1 MKIRIV
7 GGGPAGLYAA
17 ILLKKCRPDADLRVY
32 EQNAAD
38 ATWGFGVVFSD
49 RALEILRGD
58 DPETADLIG
67 RRMER
72 WSSIRI
78 SHKGERIDIDG
89 IGFRS
94 IGRLEMLQLLQS
106 RAASLG
112 VEPRYGRRISDVSA
126 FDDCDLV
133 IAADGLHSVVRAEAP
148 DEFGESITLLD
159 NRFIWYGASRPFAAL
174 TQTFIRTDLGDFNAH
189 HYRYSPDRSTFLVEC
204 SPEAYENYGFGN
216 LPETEYRR
224 ICQDIFAGELEGA
237 ALINNHSVWRRFPVL
252 RNARWFRRNRV
263 LVGDALHTAH
273 YSIGSGTRLALEDV
287 TALVKSLR
295 CHDFD
300 VARALPAYQAER
312 EPVLGKLTAAALRSA
327 AWYERFGEHM
337 RLDPWPFALSYILRS
352 GRLDEATLAAMS
364 PEFYR
369 GLRKHGV
376 EVPGAGEPF

>member
-17 ILLKKCRPDADLRVY
+17 ILLKKCRSDIDLRVY

-49 RALEILRGD
+49 RALEFLRDD

-67 RRMER
+67 RRMES
-72 WSSIRI
+72 WSRITI

-94 IGRLEMLQLLQS
+94 IGRLAMLRLLQS

-112 VEPRYGRRISDVSA
+112 VKPRYAKRIDDVSV

-133 IAADGLHSVVRAEAP
+133 IAADGLNSVVRAEAP
-148 DEFGESITLLD
+148 EEFGESITLLD
-159 NRFIWYGASRPFAAL
+159 NRFIWYGAGKPFGAL
-174 TQTFIRTDLGDFNAH
+174 TQTFRSTDLGDFNAH
-189 HYRYSPDRSTFLVEC
+189 HYRYSPDQSTFLVEC
-204 SPEAYENYGFGN
+204 SPEAYENHGFEN
-216 LPETEYRR
+216 MPEIEYRR
-224 ICQDIFAGELEGA
+224 ICQTIFQEELGGA

-252 RNARWFRRNRV
+252 RNTHWFRQNRV

-287 TALVKSLR
+287 AALVNALR
-295 CHDFD
+295 RHDFD

-312 EPVLGKLTAAALRSA
+312 EPVLNKLTAAALRSGN
-327 AWYERFGEHM
+327 WYERFGEHM
-337 RLDPWPFALSYILRS
+337 QLDPWPFALSYIMRS
-352 GRLDEATLAAMS
+352 GRLDGAVLSRMS
-364 PEFYR
+364 PVFCRELQRR
-369 GLRKHGV
+369 GIAI
-376 EVPGAGEPF
+376 PGPD